1 MKDTRCMKQTK
12 CVKAVLDYIM
22 SMSEFCTQN
31 KYYKMGWECAK
42 INLGDVEHQ
51 VTDKQKLIRVFD
63 KLDGWVEDS
72 ETLYIVLMERV
83 KAKNINALPYFT
95 LYSKLLGIDY
105 EKKTYVSED
114 ALRTAVIMLLGWTDY
129 R

>member
-1 MKDTRCMKQTK
+1 MKKVK

-22 SMSEFCTQN
+22 GMNDFCTQN

-42 INLGDVEHQ
+42 IILGDVEHQ
-51 VTDKQKLIRVFD
+51 GTDKQKLINVFD
-63 KLDGWVEDS
+63 KMNDWVEDT
-72 ETLYIVLMERV
+72 ETLYITMMERV
-83 KAKNINALPYFT
+83 KVKNINALPYFT

-105 EKKTYVSED
+105 EKKTYISED